1 MLNELYSYDPQKRI
15 WKKKNGS
22 DFVYRDGSET
32 VLMDILKNV
41 RDKSV
46 FSHEL
51 NQFQKDWA
59 TTYYL
64 SSARSNLVRPFEK
77 HLLSGNVVL
86 ELGCG
91 CGAITR
97 YLGEV
102 AKTVVAVEGSEERGS
117 VAAERCADL
126 DNVNVVIEKI
136 QDLPETIGKFDVVT
150 LIGVLEYSGK
160 YGLSPVQMLKHARK
174 FLDRNGVLI
183 LAIENRLGLKYFS
196 GVPEDHLAMPWIG
209 ITDGY
214 RKDGVSTWSRKELIT
229 FLVEAGF
236 KSCKQFIPI
245 PDYKLPYT
253 IITSSGLEAS
263 QDKLVLEPILA
274 SSQRRY
280 ENPALFNLKAAWK
293 SVINA
298 GLLADFADS
307 LCFVAYVSE
316 NAFPA
321 HEKGLL
327 VQHYGNAAHAD
338 KYFAK
343 ILSIVEDNGD
353 LFVRRK
359 KLFPDFHFNL
369 PGYRQVIE
377 DEPYYY
383 GTRVEDSVRHCV
395 MCKNWT
401 IYDFAEAF
409 APWICFLL
417 EHKSHDDLLSGKFL
431 DLTPFNLIISPS
443 EKSHPFD
450 LEWQKIQS
458 IPYQYIL
465 VRGLINTFHRIQPVS
480 MPKAGTNLQY
490 KELIKVIF
498 AHFSLKYDENYLR
511 QLWDIENLDRKLEL
525 PYLSWN
531 DSTNYS
537 MRVELHDIRALL
549 ELVDCCTF
557 LDVPPANLYD
567 YILGLQ
573 KNIVSMQTQLKNMAK
588 FVDNLKKRR

>member
-1 MLNELYSYDPQKRI
+1 MLDENYSYDPKKRI
-15 WKKKNGS
+15 WKKKNGT
-22 DFVYRDGSET
+22 DFIYRDGSET

-59 TTYYL
+59 TTYHL
-64 SSARSNLVRPFEK
+64 SGARSNLVRPFEK
-77 HLLSGNVVL
+77 HLLSDKTVL

-102 AKTVVAVEGSEERGS
+102 AKIVFAVEGSEERGCVS
-117 VAAERCADL
+117 AERCADL
-126 DNVNVVIEKI
+126 DNVNVIIEKI

-150 LIGVLEYSGK
+150 LIGVLEYSGN
-160 YGLSPVQMLKHARK
+160 YGLSPVQMLEHARK
-174 FLDRNGVLI
+174 FLVENGVLI

-196 GVPEDHLAMPWIG
+196 GVPEDHLAIPWAG
-209 ITDGY
+209 ITGGY
-214 RKDGVSTWSRKELIT
+214 KKNGVSTWSRKELIA

-236 KSCKQFIPI
+236 KSCKQFVPI

-253 IITSSGLEAS
+253 IITSSGLDAS

-293 SVINA
+293 SVIDA
-298 GLLADFADS
+298 GLLADLADS
-307 LCFVAYVSE
+307 LCFVAYASE

-327 VQHYGNAAHAD
+327 VQHYGNGAHAD
-338 KYFAK
+338 KHFAK
-343 ILSIVEDNGD
+343 VLSIVEDNGN
-353 LFVRRK
+353 LFVTRK
-359 KLFPDFHFNL
+359 KLFPDFHFNH
-369 PGYRQVIE
+369 GDYKQVIE

-383 GTRVEDSVRHCV
+383 GSRVEDNARHCV

-401 IYDFAEAF
+401 LSDFAETF
-409 APWICFLL
+409 SPWIYFIL
-417 EHKSHDDLLSGKFL
+417 EHKSHDDFLPGKFL
-431 DLTPFNLIISPS
+431 DLAPFNLIVSPAG
-443 EKSHPFD
+443 KTHPFD
-450 LEWQKIQS
+450 LEWQKTKPV
-458 IPYQYIL
+458 PYQYIL

-480 MPKAGTNLQY
+480 MPKVGTSLQY
-490 KELIKVIF
+490 KELIKGIF
-498 AHFSLKYDENYLR
+498 SYFSLEYDENHIEKI
-511 QLWDIENLDRKLEL
+511 WDSENFAHILEL
-525 PYLSWN
+525 PCLSWEAA
-531 DSTNYS
+531 TKYA
-537 MRVELHDIRALL
+537 MRVEINDVSSLL
-549 ELVDCCTF
+549 ALVDCCAS
-557 LDVPPANLYD
+557 LDVQPAHLYD
-567 YILGLQ
+567 YIISLQ